1 MDRAQQPRDILA
13 LCQHCRLG
21 SFIQWSCWM
30 SVVFKHKTHHPLQ
43 FLKLPSLHYSHFI
56 EEETQAS
63 RGNLICLKSHSEYM
77 TEIEVQSELRS
88 KSRSI
93 CLQSHCHTVTL
104 SKGKPTGP
112 QQTLQSLCNGLWAWY
127 NHTHHQKD
135 GVCME
140 PEHEGRKQQW
150 TQFTGRYRLRKPSW
164 SCNSAFKQENW
175 FPITLRGN

>member
-1 MDRAQQPRDILA
+1 MQVTQRSNKQHLPILGNSECNKAPCVRGSIRGGGRGVEEEGIKGHDPTLPPARRASPRHG

-104 SKGKPTGP
+104 SKGKPTGL

-127 NHTHHQKD
+127 NHTHH
-135 GVCME
+135 
-140 PEHEGRKQQW
+140 
-150 TQFTGRYRLRKPSW
+150 
-164 SCNSAFKQENW
+164 
-175 FPITLRGN
+175 